1 MKRSLA
7 LVAASAAM
15 ALAAFAGGASA
26 SPPPTPNGY
35 VGAWNMLNDPT
46 MLPGSDGPMDKDN
59 YHGNIGM
66 CGAVLVSS
74 GIGC

>member
-1 MKRSLA
+1 
-7 LVAASAAM
+7 
-15 ALAAFAGGASA
+15 
-26 SPPPTPNGY
+26 
-35 VGAWNMLNDPT
+35 